1 MIRLLPLCPAHLP
14 WLSYKR
20 PARQL
25 HTILHNSWSAGFT
38 ESDCAGFTESD
49 YAGSWMAPFH
59 SFLHWADSDSPWHSR
74 EAICDSPSWFRDLI
88 SVPTVSSPES
98 IRKLE
103 TLFCCKCRPVWSE
116 ISTVKQQ
123 IALMSLP
130 AYLYNEQQ
138 QREQNEWIDE
148 RPLLLHFILWP
159 STAVSK
165 KGGAIHFFILH
176 QWLLKESQF
185 TELMAPA
192 EAGLGAPP
200 PGAHSFWGRTDHPA
214 KPGLFSLL
222 IRPTGDTILVET
234 RLLTLCIHPKPHK
247 YAFRIKR

>member
-25 HTILHNSWSAGFT
+25 HTILHNSWSARFT

-165 KGGAIHFFILH
+165 KEAPFTFSSYISDYSRSLSSQSWWRQLKQDWELPLLGLIL
-176 QWLLKESQF
+176 S
-185 TELMAPA
+185 
-192 EAGLGAPP
+192 EAAQITPPSLGSSPSSSGP
-200 PGAHSFWGRTDHPA
+200 LGIPF
-214 KPGLFSLL
+214 
-222 IRPTGDTILVET
+222 
-234 RLLTLCIHPKPHK
+234 
-247 YAFRIKR
+247 